1 MTGGKEVPEVLAR
14 VLLHPALRARWE
26 GLAKSDRVRYAAWIA
41 TAKTP
46 RSREKRMRAVEDRIR
61 EGPGWVGQ
69 PRRLLD
75 HLFSVPSG
83 ATTEDV
89 YNSDHRGSTEF
100 G

>member
-1 MTGGKEVPEVLAR
+1 MTGGNEVPEVLAR

-26 GLAKSDRVRYAAWIA
+26 ALGVSDRDRYAAWIA
-41 TAKTP
+41 TARTP
-46 RSREKRMRAVEDRIR
+46 RSREKRMRVVEDRIR
-61 EGPGWVGQ
+61 EGRGWVGQ

-83 ATTEDV
+83 ATAEDA
-89 YNSDHRGSTEF
+89 YNADHRGSTEF